1 MYYVYY
7 LIRERLFND
16 DIICIL
22 NNIYV
27 MSIIYNPIHSII

>member
-27 MSIIYNPIHSII
+27 MSIIYNSIHSII